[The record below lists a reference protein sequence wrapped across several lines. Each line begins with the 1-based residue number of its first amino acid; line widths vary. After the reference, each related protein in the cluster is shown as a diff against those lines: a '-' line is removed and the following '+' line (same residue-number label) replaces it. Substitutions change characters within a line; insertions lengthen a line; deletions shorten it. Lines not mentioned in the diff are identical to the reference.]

1 MRISDWS
8 SDVCSSD
15 LFVGLE
21 AYEQAGGVVLREL
34 FQHDDGGWLQ
44 DVALLDHRVTEKL
57 TAEAEQVAAEG
68 WKWIEVATEFPY
80 GHVRDLRD
88 LEGVPV
94 EISADEQAAI
104 DALNVEYAKLEA
116 EYEDADELP
125 DDVDQRLGEIEAAL
139 AAFDTRPIVYAEA
152 EIGRAGAFRS
162 EVRRVGTECVS
173 PCRCR
178 WSQYP

>member
-15 LFVGLE
+15 LESTVRASDKRVQFVGLE
-21 AYEQAGGVVLREL
+21 AYEQAGGVVLRDL

-44 DVALLDHRVTEKL
+44 DVALLDHLVTEKL

-88 LEGVPV
+88 LEVVPDRK
-94 EISADEQAAI
+94 STR
-104 DALNVEYAKLEA
+104 LN
-116 EYEDADELP
+116 
-125 DDVDQRLGEIEAAL
+125 
-139 AAFDTRPIVYAEA
+139 
-152 EIGRAGAFRS
+152 S
-162 EVRRVGTECVS
+162 S
-173 PCRCR
+173 H
-178 WSQYP
+178 

>member
-15 LFVGLE
+15 L
-21 AYEQAGGVVLREL
+21 
-34 FQHDDGGWLQ
+34 
-44 DVALLDHRVTEKL
+44 KL

-139 AAFDTRPIVYAEA
+139 AAFDTRD
-152 EIGRAGAFRS
+152 RKSTRLNS
-162 EVRRVGTECVS
+162 S
-173 PCRCR
+173 H
-178 WSQYP
+178 